1 MKKTFDIQKS
11 CLERCAEALLR
22 ESCND
27 FIYGIFNSCGEKDT
41 NVLDFM
47 VEELYK
53 GSTMQNKEGKLVI
66 TFKFPKEDK

>member
-1 MKKTFDIQKS
+1 MKKTFDIKKMW
-11 CLERCAEALLR
+11 LERCAEALLR
-22 ESCND
+22 ESCKD
-27 FIYGIFNSCGEKDT
+27 FIYGIFNSCGEKDI

-53 GSTMQNKEGKLVI
+53 GSTIHNKDGKLVI

>member
-1 MKKTFDIQKS
+1 MKKTFDIKKMW
-11 CLERCAEALLR
+11 LKRCAETLLR
-22 ESCND
+22 ESCKD
-27 FIYGIFNSCGEKDT
+27 LIYGIFNSCGEKDT

-53 GSTMQNKEGKLVI
+53 GSTIYNKNGKLVI